1 MSQRRDLSERVWVR
15 HVSRFFQLELDFLFV
30 QVPVDERRSRA
41 LRAVQDEFIIIRSI
55 IILVVI
61 SVASIILSAAATV
74 VIIRIRIL
82 VFGGGRGGQ
91 RGASFGRSRRKRF

>member
-15 HVSRFFQLELDFLFV
+15 HVSRFFQFELDFLFV

-41 LRAVQDEFIIIRSI
+41 LRAVQDEFISISSI

-61 SVASIILSAAATV
+61 SASIIIAAAATV

-91 RGASFGRSRRKRF
+91 RGASSRRSRRKRC

>member
-1 MSQRRDLSERVWVR
+1 
-15 HVSRFFQLELDFLFV
+15 LDFLFV

-41 LRAVQDEFIIIRSI
+41 LRAVQDEFIIIIRSI

-61 SVASIILSAAATV
+61 SVASISILAAAAATV

-91 RGASFGRSRRKRF
+91 RGASSFGRSRRKRC